1 LFIEEKELLAGGKD
15 EIASAIGTFENFV
28 DEIHPASLAF
38 VPKHPFKQRE
48 TDGAPG
54 SPGILAVPACC
65 DTPIVTGR
73 GTPDCVRGPGGSRRT
88 AASQDDIPEGPA
100 LQPPAAMRCGEEQHR
115 QSRKCPSGGTDYKV
129 RNGRSDHSGR

>member
-54 SPGILAVPACC
+54 SPGILGSAGLLRHADRDRTWYSRLRKGPWWQPE
-65 DTPIVTGR
+65 DSGQPGR
-73 GTPDCVRGPGGSRRT
+73 
-88 AASQDDIPEGPA
+88 
-100 LQPPAAMRCGEEQHR
+100 
-115 QSRKCPSGGTDYKV
+115 
-129 RNGRSDHSGR
+129 HS